1 MLQKIGDSLKG
12 RKILPWLILVPLALI
27 FSVWGATGMVSMDLF
42 GAQTWAAKVNGER
55 VELAEANDAWRNEQS
70 RWQQQFGTDIPEAE
84 RANLQDGV
92 LERLIRARLIGERSR
107 DAGYRVSAER
117 VRQEI
122 EGEPAF
128 QVDGKY
134 SETLALARLAQVG
147 ISADQFRNDIR
158 TGLQTA
164 ELERGLGLSEFM
176 TATEIG
182 RRLAIED
189 EQREVRVAVLPLERF
204 RGATPDEAALAA
216 WYAKNGKQFETPETV
231 ALDYAEG
238 SLAQLEA
245 AVTVTE
251 DDLQGF
257 YAENKDRFVA
267 PERRQAR
274 HILLKTEQ
282 EANAVLGRLK
292 AGEDFAT
299 LAKALSQDTGSKD
312 LGGDLG
318 LSERGAFVKP
328 FADAVF
334 TMSQGET
341 RGPVKTDF
349 GFHVIRLDGI
359 AAGGTRAFAEVR
371 GELEQELRRERSA
384 DRFGDIQEQAQRRA
398 DQPGADLAAIAKDL
412 GLALGE
418 VQDFRRGTGGEPLGV
433 DPALEAA
440 VFSDKVLG
448 QRRISDPVGLG
459 DERFVIVKVRTHT
472 KAAIPP
478 LASVRDKVVAAVQRD
493 SASAAARAAAE
504 AAAARV
510 DGAAAFDVVARS
522 LGVGAEPARFV
533 DRRDP
538 AIPAAVR
545 EALFAM
551 PRPVGGRPVTRAV
564 PLPDGGY
571 ALVSLSQ
578 TRSVPSAGDAAARGI
593 RAQQLVNQQAQAT
606 IGAYIEEM
614 RRSAKVEKNARA
626 FQ

>member
-12 RKILPWLILVPLALI
+12 KKILPWLILVPLALV
-27 FSVWGATGMVSMDLF
+27 FAVWGATGMVSMDFF
-42 GAQTWAAKVNGER
+42 GNQTWAAKVNGQR
-55 VELAEANDAWRNEQS
+55 IELAQANDAWRNEQS
-70 RWQQQFGTDIPEAE
+70 RWQQQFGTDIPETQRAE
-84 RANLQDGV
+84 LQDGV
-92 LERLIRARLIGERSR
+92 LERLIRAQLIGERSR
-107 DAGYRVSAER
+107 EAGYRVSGER

-158 TGLQTA
+158 TGLQNA

-176 TATEIG
+176 TPTEIG

-189 EQREVRVAVLPLERF
+189 EQREARIAVLPLERF
-204 RGATPDEAALAA
+204 RGAAPDEAALTA
-216 WYAKNGKQFETPETV
+216 WYAKNGKQFETPESV
-231 ALDYAEG
+231 VLDYAEG

-257 YAENKDRFVA
+257 YASNKDRFIA

-299 LAKALSQDTGSKD
+299 LAKSLSQDTGSKEA
-312 LGGDLG
+312 GGDLG

-334 TMSQGET
+334 TMAQGET
-341 RGPVKTDF
+341 RGPIKTDF

-371 GELEQELRRERSA
+371 SELEQELRRERSA
-384 DRFGDIQEQAQRRA
+384 DRFGEIQEQAQRRA
-398 DQPGADLAAIAKDL
+398 EQPGADLAAIAKDL
-412 GLALGE
+412 GLTTGE
-418 VQDFRRGTGGEPLGV
+418 VKDFRRGTGGEPLGV

-440 VFSDKVLG
+440 VFSDKLLG
-448 QRRISDPVGLG
+448 QRRISDPIGLG
-459 DERFVIVKVRTHT
+459 DERFVIVKVRAHT

-493 SASAAARAAAE
+493 GASAAARAAAE

-510 DGAAAFDVVARS
+510 DGAAAFDSVARG
-522 LGVGAEPARFV
+522 LGVSAEAARFV

-578 TRSVPSAGDAAARGI
+578 TRSVPSAGDAAARSI
-593 RAQQLVNQQAQAT
+593 RAQQLVNQQAQGT
-606 IGAYIEEM
+606 IGAYIEEL

>member
-12 RKILPWLILVPLALI
+12 RKILPWLILVPLALV
-27 FSVWGATGMVSMDLF
+27 FAVWGATGMVSMDFL
-42 GAQTWAAKVNGER
+42 GNQTWAAKVNGQR
-55 VELAEANDAWRNEQS
+55 IELAQANDAWRNEQS
-70 RWQQQFGTDIPEAE
+70 RWQQQFGTDIPETQRVE
-84 RANLQDGV
+84 LQDGV
-92 LERLIRARLIGERSR
+92 LERLIRAQLISERSQE
-107 DAGYRVSAER
+107 AGYRVSGDR

-158 TGLQTA
+158 TGLQNA

-176 TATEIG
+176 TPTEIG

-189 EQREVRVAVLPLERF
+189 EQREMRIAVLPLDRY
-204 RGATPDEAALAA
+204 RGAVPDEAALTT
-216 WYAKNGKQFETPETV
+216 WFAKNGKQFETPESV
-231 ALDYAEG
+231 AFDYAEG
-238 SLAQLEA
+238 SLAALEA

-257 YAENKDRFVA
+257 YAGNKDRFIA

-282 EANAVLGRLK
+282 EANAALARLK

-299 LAKALSQDTGSKD
+299 LAKSLSQDTGSAEA
-312 LGGDLG
+312 GGDLG

-334 TMSQGET
+334 TMAQGET

-349 GFHVIRLDGI
+349 GFHVIRLDAI

-371 GELEQELRRERSA
+371 GELEQELRRERAA
-384 DRFGDIQEQAQRRA
+384 DRFGDLQEQAQRRGE
-398 DQPGADLAAIAKDL
+398 QQGADLAAIAQDL
-412 GLALGE
+412 GLTVGE
-418 VQDFRRGTGGEPLGV
+418 VKDFRRGTGGEPLGV
-433 DPALEAA
+433 SPELEAA
-440 VFSDKVLG
+440 VFGDRVLG
-448 QRRISDPVGLG
+448 QRRISEPVGLG
-459 DERFVIVKVRTHT
+459 DDRFIIVKVRSHT

-478 LASVRDKVVAAVQRD
+478 LASVRDQVVAAVQREN
-493 SASAAARAAAE
+493 ASAAARAAAE

-510 DGAAAFDVVARS
+510 DGAAAFDSVARGLS
-522 LGVGAEPARFV
+522 VTPEPARFV

-538 AIPAAVR
+538 AVPAAVR

-564 PLPDGGY
+564 ALPEGGY

-578 TRSVPSAGDAAARGI
+578 TRSVPFAGDAAARSL
-593 RAQQLVNQQAQAT
+593 RAQQLVNQQAQGT
-606 IGAYIEEM
+606 IGAYIEVL

>member
-1 MLQKIGDSLKG
+1 
-12 RKILPWLILVPLALI
+12 
-27 FSVWGATGMVSMDLF
+27 
-42 GAQTWAAKVNGER
+42 
-55 VELAEANDAWRNEQS
+55 
-70 RWQQQFGTDIPEAE
+70 
-84 RANLQDGV
+84 LQDGV
-92 LERLIRARLIGERSR
+92 LERLIRAQLMGERSR
-107 DAGYRVSAER
+107 DAGYRVSGDR

-158 TGLQTA
+158 TGLQNA

-176 TATEIG
+176 TPTEIG

-189 EQREVRVAVLPLERF
+189 EQREVRIAVLPLERF
-204 RGATPDEAALAA
+204 RGAAPDEAALTA
-216 WYAKNGKQFETPETV
+216 WYAKNGKQFETPESV

-238 SLAQLEA
+238 SLAALEA
-245 AVTVTE
+245 VVTVTE

-257 YAENKDRFVA
+257 YAENKDRFIA

-282 EANAVLGRLK
+282 EANAVLARLK

-299 LAKALSQDTGSKD
+299 LAKSLSQDTGSKD
-312 LGGDLG
+312 AGGDLG

-334 TMSQGET
+334 TMAQGET

-398 DQPGADLAAIAKDL
+398 EQPGADLAAIAKDL
-412 GLALGE
+412 GLTTGE
-418 VQDFRRGTGGEPLGV
+418 VKDFRRGAGGEPLGT

-448 QRRISDPVGLG
+448 QRKISEPVGLG

-493 SASAAARAAAE
+493 NASAAARAAAE

-510 DGAAAFDVVARS
+510 DGAAAFDSVAKS
-522 LGVGAEPARFV
+522 LGVAAEPARFV

-538 AIPAAVR
+538 AMPAAVR

-564 PLPDGGY
+564 PLPEGGY

-578 TRSVPSAGDAAARGI
+578 ARSVPAAGDAAARSI
-593 RAQQLVNQQAQAT
+593 RAQQLVNQQAQGT
-606 IGAYIEEM
+606 IGAYIEEL

>member
-27 FSVWGATGMVSMDLF
+27 FAVWGATGMVSMDFF
-42 GAQTWAAKVNGER
+42 GAQTWAAKVNGQRIE
-55 VELAEANDAWRNEQS
+55 VAEANDAWRNEQS
-70 RWQQQFGTDIPEAE
+70 RWQQQFGTDIPETE
-84 RANLQDGV
+84 RAALQDGV
-92 LERLIRARLIGERSR
+92 LERLIRARLIGERSQE
-107 DAGYRVSAER
+107 AGYRVSGDR

-158 TGLQTA
+158 TGLQNA

-204 RGATPDEAALAA
+204 RGAVPDEAALTA
-216 WYAKNGKQFETPETV
+216 WYAKNGKQFETPESV

-245 AVTVTE
+245 SVTVTE

-299 LAKALSQDTGSKD
+299 LAKSLSQDTGSKD

-318 LSERGAFVKP
+318 LSERSAFVKP

-334 TMSQGET
+334 TMAQGET
-341 RGPVKTDF
+341 RGPIKTDF

-359 AAGGTRAFAEVR
+359 AAGGTRAFADVR
-371 GELEQELRRERSA
+371 GELEQELRRDRAA
-384 DRFGDIQEQAQRRA
+384 DRFGDIQEQVQRRA
-398 DQPGADLAAIAKDL
+398 EQPGADLAAIAKDL
-412 GLALGE
+412 GLTVGE
-418 VQDFRRGTGGEPLGV
+418 VKDFRRGTGGEPLGV

-472 KAAIPP
+472 KAAVPP

-493 SASAAARAAAE
+493 NASAAARAAAE

-510 DGAAAFDVVARS
+510 DGVAAFDIVARG
-522 LGVGAEPARFV
+522 LGVTAEPARFV

-564 PLPDGGY
+564 PLPEGGY

-578 TRSVPSAGDAAARGI
+578 TRSVPSAGDAAARSI

>member
-27 FSVWGATGMVSMDLF
+27 FAVWGATGMVSMDFL
-42 GAQTWAAKVNGER
+42 GAQSWAAKVNGQR
-55 VELAEANDAWRNEQS
+55 IELAQASDAWRNEQS
-70 RWQQQFGTDIPEAE
+70 QWQQQFGTDIPEAE

-92 LERLIRARLIGERSR
+92 LERLIRAQLISERSQE
-107 DAGYRVSAER
+107 AGYRVSGER

-122 EGEPAF
+122 ESEPAF

-158 TGLQTA
+158 SGLQNA

-176 TATEIG
+176 TSTEIG

-204 RGATPDEAALAA
+204 RGAAPDEAALAA
-216 WYAKNGKQFETPETV
+216 WYAKNGKQFETPESVTF
-231 ALDYAEG
+231 DYAEG
-238 SLAQLEA
+238 SLSQFEA

-267 PERRQAR
+267 PERRQAS

-282 EANAVLGRLK
+282 EADAVLARLK

-299 LAKALSQDTGSKD
+299 LAKSLSQDTGSKD
-312 LGGDLG
+312 AGGDLG
-318 LSERGAFVKP
+318 LSERSAFVKP

-334 TMSQGET
+334 SMAQGET
-341 RGPVKTDF
+341 RGPIKTDF
-349 GFHVIRLDGI
+349 GFHVIRLVGI

-398 DQPGADLAAIAKDL
+398 EQPGADLAAIAKDL
-412 GLALGE
+412 GLTLGE
-418 VQDFRRGTGGEPLGV
+418 VKDFRRGVAAEMLGAS
-433 DPALEAA
+433 PELEAA

-459 DERFVIVKVRTHT
+459 DDRFVIVKVRTHA
-472 KAAIPP
+472 KPAIPP
-478 LASVRDKVVAAVQRD
+478 LASVRDKVVAAVQRER
-493 SASAAARAAAE
+493 ATEAARAAAE

-510 DGAAAFDVVARS
+510 DGVAAFDAVAKS
-522 LGVGAEPARFV
+522 LGAAAEAARFV

-564 PLPDGGY
+564 PLPEGGY

-578 TRSVPSAGDAAARGI
+578 TRSVPSPGDAAARSI
-593 RAQQLVNQQAQAT
+593 RVQQLVNRQAQAT
-606 IGAYIEEM
+606 IGAYVEEM
-614 RRSAKVEKNARA
+614 RRSAKVEKNPRA

>member
-12 RKILPWLILVPLALI
+12 KKILPWLILVPLALI
-27 FSVWGATGMVSMDLF
+27 FSVWGATGMVSMDFL
-42 GAQTWAAKVNGER
+42 GAQTWAAKVNGQR
-55 VELAEANDAWRNEQS
+55 IELAQANDAWRNEQS
-70 RWQQQFGTDIPEAE
+70 RWQQQFGTDIPETQ
-84 RANLQDGV
+84 RADLQDGV
-92 LERLIRARLIGERSR
+92 LERLIRAQLIGERSR
-107 DAGYRVSAER
+107 DAGYRVSGER
-117 VRQEI
+117 VREEI

-134 SETLALARLAQVG
+134 SEMLALARLAQVG
-147 ISADQFRNDIR
+147 ISADQFRSDIR
-158 TGLQTA
+158 TSLQNA

-182 RRLAIED
+182 RRFAIED
-189 EQREVRVAVLPLERF
+189 EQREVRIATLSLDRF
-204 RGATPDEAALAA
+204 RGAAPDEAALTA
-216 WYAKNGKQFETPETV
+216 WYAKNGKQFETPESV

-257 YAENKDRFVA
+257 YASNKDRFVA

-299 LAKALSQDTGSKD
+299 LAKSLSQDTGSKD
-312 LGGDLG
+312 AGGDLG

-334 TMSQGET
+334 TMAQGET
-341 RGPVKTDF
+341 RGPIKTDF

-359 AAGGTRAFAEVR
+359 AAGGTRAFADVR

-384 DRFGDIQEQAQRRA
+384 DRFGEIQEQAQRRA
-398 DQPGADLAAIAKDL
+398 EQPGADPAAIAEEL
-412 GLALGE
+412 GLTTGE
-418 VQDFRRGTGGEPLGV
+418 VKDFRRGTGGEPLGV

-440 VFSDKVLG
+440 VFGDKVLG
-448 QRRISDPVGLG
+448 QRRISDPIGLG

-472 KAAIPP
+472 KPAIPP
-478 LASVRDKVVAAVQRD
+478 LASVREKVVAAAQREQ
-493 SASAAARAAAE
+493 AIEAARAAAE
-504 AAAARV
+504 TAAARV
-510 DGAAAFDVVARS
+510 DGAAAFDVVAKS
-522 LGVGAEPARFV
+522 LGVTAEASRFV

-578 TRSVPSAGDAAARGI
+578 TRSVPSPGDAAARSI
-593 RAQQLVNQQAQAT
+593 RAQQLVNQQAQGT
-606 IGAYIEEM
+606 IGAYIEEL
-614 RRSAKVEKNARA
+614 RRSSKVEKNARA